1 MDALYRNTT
10 GNFNTAL
17 GYQAGSDLTSGS
29 SNTFIGYDACQ
40 GVTSANNFFCFGIG
54 ANTIFAANAVTGNM
68 ILGNGS
74 GQVTIDGDLYVTGN
88 IYYDGSS
95 NNSSG
100 TDQTGIDSPAE
111 IKGQNG
117 GGSSDD
123 RLNVSQKEN
132 SNNEDAFVDS
142 VNEETLISHIPS
154 EKLRDTNINKSQQS
168 INTESFDAID
178 VRLTSIDQ
186 SIFGLGTRIDGLDTR
201 ISSLEQSIM
210 STVTAM
216 EDGFAMSAAIAARPT
231 PNTLGWS
238 FTAGAGNYASSNAL
252 SAGFVYVNPNY
263 AVSINFAEAEGSSK
277 SMTNIGVSYN
287 LTNLFGKK

>member
-1 MDALYRNTT
+1 
-10 GNFNTAL
+10 
-17 GYQAGSDLTSGS
+17 
-29 SNTFIGYDACQ
+29 
-40 GVTSANNFFCFGIG
+40 
-54 ANTIFAANAVTGNM
+54 M

-100 TDQTGIDSPAE
+100 TDQTDIDSPAE
-111 IKGQNG
+111 IKGLNG
-117 GGSSDD
+117 GGPSALQ
-123 RLNVSQKEN
+123 LNVSQQEN
-132 SNNEDAFVDS
+132 SNNEDALVDNVS
-142 VNEETLISHIPS
+142 INEETLISHMPS
-154 EKLRDTNINKSQQS
+154 EKVLDTNIYKSQQS
-168 INTESFDAID
+168 RNAKTFDASD

-201 ISSLEQSIM
+201 VSTLEQSII
-210 STVTAM
+210 STVRAM

-263 AVSINFAEAEGSSK
+263 AVSINFADAEGASK
-277 SMTNIGVSYN
+277 TMTNIGVSYN

>member
-1 MDALYRNTT
+1 M
-10 GNFNTAL
+10 
-17 GYQAGSDLTSGS
+17 
-29 SNTFIGYDACQ
+29 GYDACQ
-40 GVTSANNFFCFGIG
+40 GVTSANNFFCFGMG

-117 GGSSDD
+117 GGSSDGQ
-123 RLNVSQKEN
+123 LNISQQEN
-132 SNNEDAFVDS
+132 SNNEDASVDNVG
-142 VNEETLISHIPS
+142 VNEETLISHIPP

-168 INTESFDAID
+168 INAETFDAID

-186 SIFGLGTRIDGLDTR
+186 SISGLGTRIDGLDTR
-201 ISSLEQSIM
+201 VSTLEQSII
-210 STVTAM
+210 STVSAM

-263 AVSINFAEAEGSSK
+263 AVSINFAEAAGSSK

>member
-1 MDALYRNTT
+1 
-10 GNFNTAL
+10 
-17 GYQAGSDLTSGS
+17 
-29 SNTFIGYDACQ
+29 
-40 GVTSANNFFCFGIG
+40 
-54 ANTIFAANAVTGNM
+54 M
-68 ILGNGS
+68 ILGNGN

-95 NNSSG
+95 NNFSG
-100 TDQTGIDSPAE
+100 PDQTDIDSPAE

-117 GGSSDD
+117 GGSLDD
-123 RLNVSQKEN
+123 QLNVSQQEN
-132 SNNEDAFVDS
+132 SNNEDALVDNVS
-142 VNEETLISHIPS
+142 INEETLISHIPS

-168 INTESFDAID
+168 INAESFDAID

-201 ISSLEQSIM
+201 VSTLEQSII
-210 STVTAM
+210 STVSAM

-263 AVSINFAEAEGSSK
+263 AVSINIADAEGSSK
-277 SMTNIGVSYN
+277 TMTNIGVSYN

>member
-1 MDALYRNTT
+1 
-10 GNFNTAL
+10 
-17 GYQAGSDLTSGS
+17 
-29 SNTFIGYDACQ
+29 
-40 GVTSANNFFCFGIG
+40 
-54 ANTIFAANAVTGNM
+54 M

-123 RLNVSQKEN
+123 QLNVSQKEN
-132 SNNEDAFVDS
+132 SNNEDAFVDNVS
-142 VNEETLISHIPS
+142 INEETLISHIPS

-168 INTESFDAID
+168 INAESFDAID

-201 ISSLEQSIM
+201 VSTLEQSII
-210 STVTAM
+210 STVSAM

-263 AVSINFAEAEGSSK
+263 AVSINIADAEGASK
-277 SMTNIGVSYN
+277 TMTNIGVSYN